1 MDEQLREFAG
11 LEYIK
16 AEGVRSSDGNLDG
29 FAVHDA
35 CGAPLGE
42 LAGVLVDT
50 AGERLRYLVVSQW
63 RGSDDRLS
71 VLPLDGVRLDPEHH
85 AVVLFESLGATQP
98 QAAA

>member
-1 MDEQLREFAG
+1 MDEQSPEFAG

-16 AEGVRSSDGNLDG
+16 AEGVLSTDGSLDG

-35 CGAPLGE
+35 GGAPLGA
-42 LAGVLVDT
+42 LAGVLVDP

-71 VLPLDGVRLDPEHH
+71 VLPFDGVRFDPEHH
-85 AVVLFESLGATQP
+85 AVVLFKSVEAIQP
-98 QAAA
+98 QVAA